1 MPTLL
6 APALSPRDH
15 DRRTAR
21 LAELHTLRDLIAAA
35 AGIVAAGWVRRGWF
49 VYVDER
55 GDRRVAMAPTTRRA
69 QGRPVVAAC
78 LVGAV
83 VQAGGGPAAA
93 RSQPVQ
99 RALELV
105 WHTLD
110 GDPATPMRWCQAP
123 AVREAHVSAL
133 ARWNDSPSRT
143 RADVLALLQRA
154 EHRAEAEIHHLGQL

>member
-6 APALSPRDH
+6 TAAPSPVDH
-15 DRRTAR
+15 DRRMAR
-21 LAELHTLRDLIAAA
+21 LAELHTLRDLVAAA
-35 AGIVAAGWVRRGWF
+35 AEIVTAGWVRRGWF

-55 GDRRVAMAPTTRRA
+55 GDRQVAMAPTTRRA

-83 VQAGGGPAAA
+83 VQAGGGPGAA
-93 RSQPVQ
+93 RSQPVR

-110 GDPATPMRWCQAP
+110 GDPRSPVRWCPAP
-123 AVREAHVSAL
+123 AVHAAHVSDL
-133 ARWNDSPSRT
+133 ARWNDAPART
-143 RADVLALLQRA
+143 RADVLTLLGRTEQRA
-154 EHRAEAEIHHLGQL
+154 TAEIERLRTG

>member
-1 MPTLL
+1 MPTQL

-15 DRRTAR
+15 DRRMAR
-21 LAELHTLRDLIAAA
+21 LAELHTLRDLIAEA
-35 AGIVAAGWVRRGWF
+35 AGIVAAGWVRHGWF
-49 VYVDER
+49 VYVDEH
-55 GDRRVAMAPTTRRA
+55 GDRRVAMAPSTRRA

-110 GDPATPMRWCQAP
+110 AAPGVPARWCPAP
-123 AVREAHVSAL
+123 AVRAAHVGDL
-133 ARWNDSPSRT
+133 ARWNDAPSRT
-143 RADVLALLQRA
+143 ATDVATLLYDAELRADQ
-154 EHRAEAEIHHLGQL
+154 EIHRLRT

>member
-1 MPTLL
+1 VPAQLVA
-6 APALSPRDH
+6 APAPVDH
-15 DRRTAR
+15 DRRLSR
-21 LAELHTLRDLIAAA
+21 LAELHTLRDLVAAA

-49 VYVDER
+49 VYLDER
-55 GDRRVAMAPTTRRA
+55 GDRQVAPAPTTRRA

-83 VQAGGGPAAA
+83 VQAGGGPGAA

-110 GDPATPMRWCQAP
+110 GDPRSPVRWCPAP
-123 AVREAHVSAL
+123 AVRAAHVAAL
-133 ARWNDSPSRT
+133 ARWNDAPART
-143 RADVLALLQRA
+143 RADVLALLQRT
-154 EHRAEAEIHHLGQL
+154 EQRATEEIAHLRPG